1 MDSIMAF
8 FGRFHPLLVHLPI
21 GILFLGFLFECLSS
35 GRQYKRLRKAV
46 HPSLALGTVFAVA
59 AAVTGF
65 FLRKE
70 GGYEEN
76 LADLHQNFGIATAV
90 LAIAVY
96 VLRRK
101 VKFWVATP
109 VQRKKVRI
117 LLFTPLILLLFLT
130 GHWGG
135 SLTHGEDYLFAAV
148 SFKNNKPTDPA
159 EKIKAIANIPDAVL
173 YPEVIQ
179 PILEARCY
187 DCHSST
193 KQKGELRLDGVEFI
207 VRGGKHGAVIS
218 DGPADSSLLFKRLVL
233 PLEDKHHMPP
243 GEKPQLSSS
252 EIALLK
258 YWIEEKAVFD
268 KPVGQLTSKEKITA
282 IIQSLQ
288 EARKQSWIPVEAVNP
303 PDEKV
308 LRSLKALSITALPLS
323 DGNPYQMVTF
333 TGSPSIIDEQ
343 MKSLAEIKDQLVW
356 LNLSHTTIAD
366 QHMEELS
373 KLTNLRVLYL
383 NNTSVTDSGL
393 SQLSPLSELRWL
405 SLVGTQVTDK
415 SVPAF
420 LKLPKLTNLF
430 LYETQVSKAGIR
442 DLVSVNGQV
451 VVDTGNYMLKQLPTD
466 TVVHK
471 RTYSTN

>member
-1 MDSIMAF
+1 MDSIMSF

-21 GILFLGFLFECLSS
+21 GILFLAFLFECLSS

-46 HPSLALGTVFAVA
+46 QPSLALGTVFATF

-70 GGYEEN
+70 GGYEES
-76 LADLHQNFGIATAV
+76 LADLHQNFGITTAV

-109 VQRKKVRI
+109 VERKKVRI

-148 SFKNNKPTDPA
+148 SLKNNKPADPA
-159 EKIKAIANIPDAVL
+159 EKLKAISNIPDAVL

-193 KQKGELRLDGVEFI
+193 KQKGELRLDRVEFI
-207 VRGGKHGAVIS
+207 LKGGKHGSVIS
-218 DGPADSSLLFKRLVL
+218 DGPADSSSLFKRLVL

-243 GEKPQLSSS
+243 NEKPQLSSS
-252 EIALLK
+252 EIALIK

-268 KPVGQLTSKEKITA
+268 QPVAQFASKEKITA

-288 EARKQSWIPVEAVNP
+288 QARKQSWIPLEAGNP
-303 PDEKV
+303 PDEKA
-308 LRSLKALSITALPLS
+308 LRNLKALGITPLPLS
-323 DGNPYQMVTF
+323 DGNPYRMVTF
-333 TGSPSIIDEQ
+333 TGSPSISDEQ
-343 MKSLAEIKDQLVW
+343 LSGLVKIKHQLVW
-356 LNLSHTTIAD
+356 LNLSHTTLSD
-366 QHMEELS
+366 EQMEELS

-383 NNTSVTDSGL
+383 NNTSVTDAGL
-393 SQLSPLSELRWL
+393 AQLLALSELRWL

-420 LKLPKLTNLF
+420 LKLPNLTNLF
-430 LYETQVSKAGIR
+430 LYQTQVSKAGVKE
-442 DLVSVNGQV
+442 LALGNKQV
-451 VVDTGNYMLKQLPTD
+451 MVDTGNYMLKQLPTD